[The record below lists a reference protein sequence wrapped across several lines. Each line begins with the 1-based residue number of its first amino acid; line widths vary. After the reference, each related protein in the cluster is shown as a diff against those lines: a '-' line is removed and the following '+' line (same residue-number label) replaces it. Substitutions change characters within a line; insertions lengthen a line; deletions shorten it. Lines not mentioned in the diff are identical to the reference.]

1 MSRGKLQAPQLR
13 LEGEQEQAA
22 LRLLQSFMVERFEL
36 QLGSFEVQELL
47 DLFARDIAPQFYN
60 KAIFDVQA
68 HLKDRFDSIESDLW
82 ALEKS

>member
-1 MSRGKLQAPQLR
+1 MNRARKAPQLA
-13 LEGEQEQAA
+13 LDEAQNQAA
-22 LRLLQSFMVERFEL
+22 VDCLKRFLDQRFEL

-47 DLFARDIAPQFYN
+47 DLFSQEIAPHYYN
-60 KAIFDVQA
+60 KAIFDVQT

>member
-1 MSRGKLQAPQLR
+1 MSRGKDRAPLLR
-13 LEGEQEQAA
+13 LDAEQEQAA
-22 LRLLQSFMVERFEL
+22 LRLLQRFLDERFEL

-68 HLKDRFDSIESDLW
+68 HLKDRFESIESDLW

>member
-1 MSRGKLQAPQLR
+1 MSRGKLRAPQLR
-13 LEGEQEQAA
+13 LEAEQEQAA
-22 LRLLQSFMVERFEL
+22 LRLLQGFMAERFEL

>member
-1 MSRGKLQAPQLR
+1 MNRGKLRAPQLR
-13 LEGEQEQAA
+13 LEAEQEQAA
-22 LRLLQSFMVERFEL
+22 LRLLKDFMAERFEL

-47 DLFARDIAPQFYN
+47 DRFARDIAPQFYN